1 MSDTLQSDGGRV
13 AVELPVAGLG
23 SRAMAWLVDSALL
36 FGVALI
42 AYFGVTFF
50 VMIPPQDERQPAAGG
65 GSFQLP
71 NDKGRQAPIGT
82 VTGYTTTPE
91 SQNGPL
97 ATLPHENGF
106 GIVLAIVPSISGHFD
121 F

>member
-1 MSDTLQSDGGRV
+1 MVVLVQRG
-13 AVELPVAGLG
+13 LPNL
-23 SRAMAWLVDSALL
+23 
-36 FGVALI
+36 
-42 AYFGVTFF
+42 
-50 VMIPPQDERQPAAGG
+50 GG

-82 VTGYTTTPE
+82 VDGYATTPT

-97 ATLPHENGF
+97 ATLPHEDGF
-106 GIVLAIVPSISGHFD
+106 GIVLAIVPTIAGHFD